1 MTSSPPDPAAGT
13 DETRIPGGPGWC
25 MDARTLLPVIE
36 DLGEFQSAHAD
47 DRALPILTE
56 LWSGRPE
63 KAEPLAL
70 ALVKA
75 EPTLRHRALLADVR
89 RDLGRISW
97 AVAEYA
103 ELIEQSRGT
112 AREAFIWQHLGKAHF
127 VGQDY
132 PKAAQA
138 FETALSLR
146 LRDTA
151 AEDLIAS
158 SRMALQRTR
167 TLLCDPNR

>member
-1 MTSSPPDPAAGT
+1 
-13 DETRIPGGPGWC
+13 

-36 DLGEFQSAHAD
+36 DLEEFHTAHAE
-47 DRALPILTE
+47 DRALSVLTE

-70 ALVKA
+70 ALARA

-89 RDLGRISW
+89 RDLGRITW
-97 AVAEYA
+97 AVEEYD
-103 ELIEQSRGT
+103 ELIEQARGT
-112 AREAFIWQHLGKAHF
+112 AREAALWQHLGKAHF
-127 VGQDY
+127 VGRDY
-132 PKAAQA
+132 PKAARA
-138 FETALSLR
+138 FETALDLR

-151 AEDLIAS
+151 AEELVAS

-167 TLLCDPNR
+167 SLLSDPNL